1 MNLTSINDIYTY
13 AISLLTR
20 REHFTKELIQKLQ
33 KKEIP
38 CDLIDEAIE
47 KLHERNYLDDVRA
60 TEIFV
65 LESKRKKRGFI
76 KIVNELRMRG
86 VTGVESDV
94 RMLYSKDEECEI
106 AQKLLLQI
114 HKPSKEKKYRY
125 LFNRGFSPDVIRMTT
140 AD

>member
-1 MNLTSINDIYTY
+1 MNLTSINDIYAY
-13 AISLLTR
+13 AVSLLTR

-38 CDLIDEAIE
+38 RDLIDETIE
-47 KLHERNYLDDVRA
+47 KLHERRYLNDVRA

-65 LESKRKKRGFI
+65 LESKRKKRGFL
-76 KIVNELRMRG
+76 KIVNELRVRG

-94 RMLYSKDEECEI
+94 RMLYSTDEEYEI
-106 AQKLLLQI
+106 AQRLLLQI

-125 LFNRGFSPDVIRMTT
+125 LFNRGFSPDIIRMAT